1 MSAQDRNDERSP
13 VGRSTLLG
21 QLSQPLRTYLST
33 EAGSAWLLLTATVAA
48 LLWANSPLSG
58 AYETL
63 WHTYGTIS
71 VGEAELSMTLVHWVN
86 DALMALFFL
95 VIGLEVRQEFSVG
108 SLTNWRRASL
118 PALAGIGGI
127 VIPAIIFLVL
137 APADARAGW
146 GIVIGTDT
154 AFMLGALA
162 VVGPNFSTQ
171 LRIFL
176 LTLTV
181 IDDIVA
187 VSVIGI
193 AYSDSFDARYL
204 ALMALLA
211 LVLGSLDRFGV
222 WRMTPYVFLFIGLW
236 LATLGAGFHAT
247 IAGMLAGLL
256 IRAHRPKRSIVEMA
270 VDRAKAFRQ
279 SPHIELGRSTRKG
292 VARALSV
299 NQRLQAYLHPWT
311 SYVIVPLFALANAGV
326 DLREGVLMQ
335 AIRSPL
341 TWAIVAGLVIG
352 KTIGIFASTM
362 LGHRLGLGD
371 LPRGVGAG
379 QVFGGAA
386 LSGIG
391 FTVSL
396 LIASLAFRDH
406 PELRSEATVG
416 VLISAVISVTVGAV
430 AFFIDARLRDE
441 ADAEVPRSL
450 SPPVDPDRDHVRG
463 NPNAP
468 LTIVEYADFECVF
481 CGRTTGV
488 YSDLRE
494 RFGDRLRYVFRHLPL
509 PDVHPNAELAARAA
523 EAAAEQDHFWE
534 MADLLFRNQ
543 DELEYEDIAG
553 YAADLG
559 LDIEWFLRDLES
571 EAIADRVRTDVS
583 GAEASGATGTPTFFI
598 DGRRHLGPH
607 DSGTLTRAL
616 ERADPRHTAGD

>member
-1 MSAQDRNDERSP
+1 MSGRDRNDERSP

-33 EAGSAWLLLTATVAA
+33 EAGSAWLLLAATVAA
-48 LLWANSPLSG
+48 LAWANSPLSES
-58 AYETL
+58 YQDL
-63 WHTYGTIS
+63 WHTYATIS
-71 VGEAELSMTLVHWVN
+71 IGDAELSKSLAHWVN
-86 DALMALFFL
+86 DALMALFFF

-127 VIPAIIFLVL
+127 VVPALIFLL
-137 APADARAGW
+137 MAPAGARDGW

-162 VVGPNFSTQ
+162 VVGPSFSTQ

-193 AYSDSFDARYL
+193 AYSDSFDGRYL
-204 ALMALLA
+204 VLMAVIA
-211 LVLGSLDRFGV
+211 IVLGSLDRFGV
-222 WRMTPYVFLFIGLW
+222 WRMTPYILLFVGLW
-236 LATLGAGFHAT
+236 LATMGAGFHAT

-279 SPHIELGRSTRKG
+279 SPHIELGRSTRRG
-292 VARALSV
+292 VARAISV
-299 NQRLQAYLHPWT
+299 NQRLQASLHPWT

-326 DLREGVLMQ
+326 DLRGGVL
-335 AIRSPL
+335 ADALGSAL

-352 KTIGIFASTM
+352 KTAGIFATTM
-362 LGHRLGLGD
+362 SGRRLGLGD
-371 LPRGVGAG
+371 LPRGVGGG

-396 LIASLAFRDH
+396 LIASLAFRDS
-406 PELRSEATVG
+406 PALISQATVG
-416 VLISAVISVTVGAV
+416 ILISAVISVAIGAI
-430 AFFIDARLRDE
+430 AFFVDARVRGERDTE
-441 ADAEVPRSL
+441 DPVTL
-450 SPPVDPDRDHVRG
+450 SPPVDPDRDHIRG
-463 NPNAP
+463 IPDAP
-468 LTIVEYADFECVF
+468 LTLVEYADFECVF

-488 YSDLRE
+488 YADLRK
-494 RFGDRLRYVFRHLPL
+494 RYGDRLRYVFRHLPL

-534 MADLLFRNQ
+534 MADVLFRNQ

-559 LDIEWFLRDLES
+559 LDVEWFLRDLES
-571 EAIADRVRTDVS
+571 EAIAARVRSDVS

-598 DGRRHLGPH
+598 DGRRHIGPH
-607 DSGTLTRAL
+607 DSQTLAREL
-616 ERADPRHTAGD
+616 DRSSGGV